1 MFNRVKL
8 HKCFAVLNKN
18 ILNQLNWAKFCYYL
32 ALFGILFGVLVRTVQ
47 YLNNRSLWGDELS
60 LAVNI
65 LDRSYGELAQTLDY
79 NQSAPLG
86 FLWLEKLATQLWGN
100 SEYALRLLP
109 FIASI
114 ISLGVFYTLVRQYSS
129 VMAAPIAIALFACTR
144 YTVYFSTELKPYSG
158 DVAIALIL
166 FWLIAKTQQRIL
178 TVKEMLVFA
187 GLGSLAIWLSYPSVL
202 VMAGMEGW
210 NLFITPRRSW
220 GKILLNR
227 LGVYLIWLINFGLF
241 YLINIADAVNN
252 EDLSSSWAGR
262 YPDSFVDILWLFDVL
277 AKFFYHPMGF
287 LGITDGIGIFA
298 FIVGCIAWY
307 RHNQTLFFALIA
319 PFVANIIAAYL
330 HQYPFQ
336 DRLTLFLAPFGMMIV
351 AEGIVLMLSYIK
363 KLHQGENSRVA
374 RLMVILGII
383 SLTALTIP
391 PIYQASNSLVK
402 PVLKQEVKPVLAYV
416 AEQNQ
421 PGDKVYVYAEGNLAF
436 TYYMRL
442 KKYQNLDYTLGT
454 VNFDSDEPKQDL
466 QQDLGKELQ
475 PLRGRRVWFILRANS
490 EKESEIIEYLDRIG
504 QKRDSFHQT
513 GASAYLYLLGSRK

>member
-1 MFNRVKL
+1 MSNNNFNQVNWTK
-8 HKCFAVLNKN
+8 FAN
-18 ILNQLNWAKFCYYL
+18 YL
-32 ALFGILFGVLVRTVQ
+32 ALSWVFLGILVRTVQ
-47 YLNNRSLWGDELS
+47 YLSNRSLWGDELS

-65 LDRSYGELAQTLDY
+65 LDRSYGELSQTLDY

-86 FLWLEKLATQLWGN
+86 FLWVEKLATQLWGN

-114 ISLGVFYTLVRQYSS
+114 ISLGVFYGLVRRYSS
-129 VMAAPIAIALFACTR
+129 TWAAPIALCLFACTR
-144 YTVYFSTELKPYSG
+144 FTVYFSTELKPYSS

-166 FWLIAKTQQRIL
+166 FWFIVAAQHRIL
-178 TVKEMLVFA
+178 TVKEMLGFA
-187 GLGSLAIWLSYPSVL
+187 ALGSLAIWLSYPAVL

-210 NLFITPRRSW
+210 NLGTASRRSW
-220 GKILLNR
+220 GKIIINR
-227 LGVYLIWLINFGLF
+227 LGVYFAWLISFGLF

-262 YPDSFVDILWLFDVL
+262 YPDSFADILWLFDVL

-307 RHNQTLFFALIA
+307 RHNQTFFFALIA
-319 PFVANIIAAYL
+319 PFVASILAAYF

-351 AEGIVLMLSYIK
+351 AEGIVLMLSPIN
-363 KLHQGENSRVA
+363 KLNRGKSSRVS
-374 RLMVILGII
+374 RLMAMLGII
-383 SLTALTIP
+383 SLVALTIP
-391 PIYQASNSLVK
+391 PIYRASTLLVK
-402 PVLKQEVKPVLAYV
+402 PELKQEVKPVLAYV
-416 AEQNQ
+416 AQQNQ
-421 PGDKVYVYAEGNLAF
+421 PGDKIYVYAEGNLAF
-436 TYYMRL
+436 NYYMKL
-442 KKYQNLDYTLGT
+442 KKYSNLDYTLGT
-454 VNFDSDEPKQDL
+454 VNFDSDDNKQDL

-475 PLRGRRVWFILRANS
+475 PLKGRRVWFILRANA
-490 EKESEIIEYLDRIG
+490 EKKAEIIEYLDRIG

-513 GASAYLYLLGSRK
+513 GASAYLYTLSAFS